1 MSSLEWPEASIP
13 TIIPTVTRIPRM
25 RGLPP
30 MMLGSN
36 VILVSFMIFILSRM
50 RAAREQFVIRPPTCP
65 FHRLPAAIGASHPAI
80 YDGATESLAGNNEMR
95 RVCLNRHNGAVNSA
109 FLDWSIR
116 RMGLKE
122 LWTLKWNRTFDVS
135 GAWTLRGGVQPED
148 WPQWMRG
155 MKDY

>member
-1 MSSLEWPEASIP
+1 MRSARKQL
-13 TIIPTVTRIPRM
+13 TIHP
-25 RGLPP
+25 
-30 MMLGSN
+30 
-36 VILVSFMIFILSRM
+36 
-50 RAAREQFVIRPPTCP
+50 ATCP

-116 RMGLKE
+116 RIGLKE
-122 LWTLKWNRTFDVS
+122 LWTLKWNRTLDVN